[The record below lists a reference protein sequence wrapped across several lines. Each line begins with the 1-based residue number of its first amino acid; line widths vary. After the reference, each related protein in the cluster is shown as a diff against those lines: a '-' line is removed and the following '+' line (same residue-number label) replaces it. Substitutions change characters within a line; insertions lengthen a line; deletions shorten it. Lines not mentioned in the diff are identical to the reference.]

1 MNQSLDILN
10 NPNEIFENDFCIIN
24 LWTEHITWKPAKFNP
39 KMEKMIHYWLD
50 EKRIN
55 KNKVS
60 EYVSIF
66 HYYNK

>member
-39 KMEKMIHYWLD
+39 KMQNNIEYWFN
-50 EKRIN
+50 EKRN
-55 KNKVS
+55 K
-60 EYVSIF
+60 
-66 HYYNK
+66 

>member
-39 KMEKMIHYWLD
+39 KMENNINYWFD
-50 EKRIN
+50 ERRRLGR
-55 KNKVS
+55 VS

-66 HYYNK
+66 HFYNK